1 MSERDLI
8 EALARLAE
16 PVVPAEDPYGRL
28 MRRRRTG
35 RRRMAVGGL
44 GAVVTA
50 LLAGI
55 VLGPLGPAM
64 TADPPE
70 VVDPSASPIGERYRS
85 EPITPWVRK
94 LIESPTRGSLAA
106 DRAFIDDL
114 AARLRQRDVTVV
126 PDGTVKILFAGDLG
140 TARLVVAA
148 RYDAGQQIG
157 IALFDERGAS
167 PEQLANAGTAQ
178 RDNGS
183 MMSAYPL
190 SPYVG
195 VSFANTAVAW
205 GAEID
210 LALVPAGCRI
220 AVAPIAGP
228 RTWRDEPGGAVAVDF
243 APTEM
248 HRVTCDGKVRHLG
261 LAGAGGLGEH
271 NVRPLTEEEVTAAV
285 AAARGEVDP
294 VEAAELIRRQGGT
307 SGLIGPPRLLY
318 MGRMPGAP
326 ADEPRFSVLVA
337 PEADG
342 IWRVEV
348 DTEQG
353 GFGFKTD
360 IDLGRADTM
369 IALDSW
375 WLTWPTTTPGATPDP
390 VPSATSIVV
399 LAPRQ
404 AVEVRLLAAGDRV
417 ADTVALVDG
426 VGAFPYDGKTE
437 WSLQAVDATATVVA
451 TAKAPFRSFASALEK
466 ESISWY

>member
-1 MSERDLI
+1 MSERALI

-16 PVVPAEDPYGRL
+16 PVVPGEDPYGRL
-28 MRRRRTG
+28 MRRHRNS
-35 RRRMAVGGL
+35 RRRLLAGGI
-44 GAVVTA
+44 GAVVA
-50 LLAGI
+50 AALAGL

-70 VVDPSASPIGERYRS
+70 VVDPSASPFVRRYHS
-85 EPITPWVRK
+85 EAITPWVRK

-106 DRAFIDDL
+106 DREFVDDL

-126 PDGTVKILFAGDLG
+126 PDGTVKILFAGDVG

-148 RYDAGQQIG
+148 RYDAGQQVG

-167 PEQLANAGTAQ
+167 PAQLAQAGTDQ
-178 RDNGS
+178 RANGS
-183 MMSAYPL
+183 MASVHPL

-205 GAEID
+205 GAGVD

-228 RTWRDEPGGAVAVDF
+228 RTWRDEPGGDVAIGF
-243 APTEM
+243 APTRL

-271 NVRPLTEEEVTAAV
+271 NVRPLTEDEVTAAV

-294 VEAAELIRRQGGT
+294 VLAAELLRRQGGT

-342 IWRVEV
+342 MWRVEV
-348 DTEQG
+348 ETEQG
-353 GFGFKTD
+353 GFGFRTD
-360 IDLGRADTM
+360 VDLGRADAM

-375 WLTWPTTTPGATPDP
+375 WLTPPSTTPGATPDP
-390 VPSATSIVV
+390 VPSATRMVV
-399 LAPRQ
+399 LAPRE
-404 AVEVRLLAAGDRV
+404 AVRVRLLAVGDRV
-417 ADTVALVDG
+417 VDTVELVDG
-426 VGAFPYDGKTE
+426 VGAFPYDGKAE
-437 WSLQAVDATATVVA
+437 WSLQAVDATGAVVA
-451 TAKAPFRSFASALEK
+451 TGRAPFRSFAAVLEK